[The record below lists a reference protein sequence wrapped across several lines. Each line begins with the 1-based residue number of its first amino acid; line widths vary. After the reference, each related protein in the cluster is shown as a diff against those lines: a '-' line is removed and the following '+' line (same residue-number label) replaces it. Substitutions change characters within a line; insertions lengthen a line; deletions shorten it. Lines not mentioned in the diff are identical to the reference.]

1 MITYIVLLVFL
12 LLAAAFFSAAET
24 SMMSINRYKLRHRAV
39 AGDKTSQRVYDLVKR
54 PDRLLGVI
62 LIGSTFATVF
72 ASSVAAV
79 IAVNLLGEVGVAI
92 GGFIIALIIL
102 VYSEVMPKTLGA
114 LHPEGVAYRSSFFLS
129 VLLIL
134 LYPVV
139 WVINAIANA
148 TLGLFRITV
157 KGKAVE
163 NLTHDELRTL
173 IGEAIG
179 KSPHDYQGMLL
190 GILDLG
196 AVTVEDIMV
205 PRNEVVGIDLDEPWD
220 NIVRQLETS
229 QHTRLVMYKG
239 SIDHSLGLLHVRKA
253 LHLFAKETM
262 SIETLRHAA
271 EEIYFIPEATP
282 LINLLVNFRKQKCRI
297 GLVVDEYGDILGLA
311 TLEDILEEIVG
322 EFTTDFAKTI
332 PDVWPQ
338 KDGSF
343 IVDGGASI
351 RELNRSFDWTLPVE
365 GPKTI
370 SGLIVEQL
378 EMIPEHCLC
387 LRIAGYPI
395 EVIKIESNMIDQV
408 RIWPDLYRAPL

>member
-1 MITYIVLLVFL
+1 MFWFIVILVLLL
-12 LLAAAFFSAAET
+12 LISAFFSGAET
-24 SMMSINRYKLRHRAV
+24 SMMSINRYRLRHRAV
-39 AGDKTSQRVYDLVKR
+39 AGDKTAQRVFSLLKR

-62 LIGSTFATVF
+62 LIGGTFANVF
-72 ASSVAAV
+72 ASSIAAV
-79 IAVNLLGEVGVAI
+79 IAVRFFGDLGVAI
-92 GGFIIALIIL
+92 GGFIISLIIL
-102 VYSEVMPKTLGA
+102 IYSEVMPKTLAA
-114 LHPEGVAYRSSFFLS
+114 LRPEFVAYRSSLMLKW
-129 VLLIL
+129 LLTA
-134 LYPVV
+134 LYPLV
-139 WVINAIANA
+139 WVVNAIANA
-148 TLGLFRITV
+148 TLGFFRITV

-179 KSPHDYQGMLL
+179 KSSHDYQGMLL

-196 AVTVEDIMV
+196 EVTVEDIMV
-205 PRNEVVGIDLDEPWD
+205 PRNDIVGIDLDEPWEK
-220 NIVRQLETS
+220 ILKQLEMS
-229 QHTRLVMYKG
+229 QHTRLVMYRD
-239 SIDHSLGLLHVRKA
+239 SIDNSLGLLHVRKA

-262 SIETLRHAA
+262 SMETLIHAA
-271 EEIYFIPEATP
+271 EEIFFIPEATP

-311 TLEDILEEIVG
+311 TPEDILEEIVG

-332 PDVWPQ
+332 PEVWPQ

-343 IVDGGASI
+343 IIDGGANI
-351 RELNRSFDWTLPVE
+351 RELNRSFEWDLPVE

-378 EMIPEHCLC
+378 EMIPENCLC

-395 EVIKIESNMIDQV
+395 EVIKIEANMIDQV
-408 RIWPDLYRAPL
+408 RIWPDLYKKPG